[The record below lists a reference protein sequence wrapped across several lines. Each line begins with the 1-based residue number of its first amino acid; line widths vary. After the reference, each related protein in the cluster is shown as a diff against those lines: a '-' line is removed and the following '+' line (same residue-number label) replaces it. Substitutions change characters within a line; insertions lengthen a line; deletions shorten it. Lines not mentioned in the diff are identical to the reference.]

1 MPTIL
6 VLSNART
13 EQDSAV
19 TLAETVEPEHLA
31 RDHHAAQLIER
42 VGWALT
48 DAKDA
53 EDASDPLPES
63 TEGAGPRRS
72 AAGGGR
78 GLREAVRKA
87 SPLGGYRPPRF
98 ALRNSR
104 LSSKAPAAYSGS
116 PAASRASVFV

>member
-6 VLSNART
+6 VLSTART

-53 EDASDPLPES
+53 EDASAPLPES
-63 TEGAGPRRS
+63 AEGLAHAGPRRVEDEVYEKLY
-72 AAGGGR
+72 GR
-78 GLREAVRKA
+78 PVR
-87 SPLGGYRPPRF
+87 
-98 ALRNSR
+98 
-104 LSSKAPAAYSGS
+104 
-116 PAASRASVFV
+116 